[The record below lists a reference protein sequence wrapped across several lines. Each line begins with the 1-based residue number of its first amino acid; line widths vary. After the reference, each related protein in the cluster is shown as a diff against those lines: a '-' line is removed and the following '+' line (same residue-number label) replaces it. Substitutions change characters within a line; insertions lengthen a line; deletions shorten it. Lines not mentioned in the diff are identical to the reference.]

1 MSSHTPS
8 EAKGSILT
16 TSGWVSGKVTIGKDG
31 RIAAIEGKLLYDGIA
46 PEPPYIVPG
55 FIDLHVHGGNG
66 HECMSGEVGVRKT
79 LAYHAMHGTVA
90 MTPSTVTAPVDV
102 IESALTDIVNIQ
114 KKHKGGEAAVLGAHL
129 EGPFINPGRLGAQAP
144 YPHEGEASLAL
155 DWAKRYPIVVATVAP
170 EIKGGMD
177 VIKVFAEH
185 KCRVQVGHTLAT
197 QDQVDNAFACGCTG
211 FTHLFNAMTGV
222 SHRSP
227 GVATWALA
235 HAEYAEIIADL
246 NHIHP
251 QVILMARRAIPKLYT
266 VTDASAAA
274 GMPDGE
280 YMLGDRKVIKRG
292 LKVVLKEQEDT
303 LASSV
308 ITLADAVRNL
318 VSIGLPLTEAVAMA
332 STRPADYL
340 GLDDLGRIKPGARAS
355 MVQLDGQL
363 QVRGVW
369 IDGEGIDVA
378 A

>member
-1 MSSHTPS
+1 MSSTPS
-8 EAKGSILT
+8 QPKGTILT
-16 TSGWVSGKVTIGKDG
+16 PAGWVSGTVSIGKDG
-31 RIAAIEGKLLYDGIA
+31 RIAAIEGKLLYEGA
-46 PEPPYIVPG
+46 PLEPPFIVPG
-55 FIDLHVHGGNG
+55 YIDLHVHGGNG
-66 HECMSGEVGVRKT
+66 HECMSGETGVRKT
-79 LAYHAMHGTVA
+79 LAYHASHGTVA
-90 MTPSTVTAPVDV
+90 MTPSTVTAPVEV
-102 IESALTDIVNIQ
+102 IESALTDIVNAQ
-114 KKHKGGEAAVLGAHL
+114 KKRHGGESAVLGAHL

-144 YPHEGEASLAL
+144 YPHTGEASLAE
-155 DWAKRYPIVVATVAP
+155 DWATRFPIVVATVAP
-170 EIKGGMD
+170 EIAGGMD
-177 VIKVFAEH
+177 VIKVFAGH
-185 KCRVQVGHTLAT
+185 RCRVQVGHTLAT

-222 SHRSP
+222 SHRAP

-292 LKVVLKEQEDT
+292 MRVTLKEQEDT

-318 VSIGLPLTEAVAMA
+318 VSIGLPLAEAVAMA

-340 GLDDLGRIKPGARAS
+340 GHDDLGRIKPGARAS
-355 MVQLDGQL
+355 LVQLDGQL